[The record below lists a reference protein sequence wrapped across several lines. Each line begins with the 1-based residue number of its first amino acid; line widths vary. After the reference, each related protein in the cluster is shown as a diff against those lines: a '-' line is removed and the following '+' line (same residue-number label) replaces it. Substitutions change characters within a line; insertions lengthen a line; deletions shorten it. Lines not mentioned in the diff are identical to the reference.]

1 MASRCAVRTL
11 LRDLTHEDGEERGVR
26 SWRAAELVGDSWF
39 VVEQCI
45 DVNGTLEVRQ
55 WVVTAFQEW
64 GRMLASEAIQWSR
77 VLAYVRLPL
86 SAGAGFVFG
95 ELADLHEVK
104 SSGRRLLRFT
114 NGTTVMVGPRDEAES
129 HYQVGTEELRLVF
142 SKSPVARDFV
152 GSTN

>member
-11 LRDLTHEDGEERGVR
+11 LRDLTHEDEEERGVR
-26 SWRAAELVGDSWF
+26 NWRAAELVGDAWF
-39 VVEQCI
+39 VIEHCI
-45 DVNGTLEVRQ
+45 DVDGTLEVRQ
-55 WVVTAFQEW
+55 WVVTAVQEW

-114 NGTTVMVGPRDEAES
+114 NGTTVMVGPRDESET
-129 HYQVGTEELRLVF
+129 HRQFGTEELRLVF
-142 SKSPVARDFV
+142 SKSPVARDFID
-152 GSTN
+152 GTT